1 MIALRK
7 KFIIWLTVIVL
18 ILGWSVYGGLNNYLP
33 KHYFEWYPF
42 IPVYFYVLGLSF
54 ILVICKYEK
63 KKPEKVAQV
72 YLLIKTVKILI
83 SMLFIGIYALAVKIQ
98 RMDFL
103 ITFLLFYF
111 TYLIFETIFFYRF
124 EKTLKNEQ

>member
-7 KFIIWLTVIVL
+7 KFIILLTVIVL
-18 ILGWSVYGGLNNYLP
+18 VLGWSVFAGLHNYLP
-33 KHYFEWYPF
+33 GHYFEWYPS
-42 IPVYFYVLGLSF
+42 IPVYFYILGLSF
-54 ILVICKYEK
+54 ILVICRYEK

-83 SMLFIGIYALAVKIQ
+83 SMLFIGIYALTVKIQ

-103 ITFLLFYF
+103 VTFLLFYF

-124 EKTLKNEQ
+124 EKTLKNEK